1 MTTLVLLLACS
12 GGSDEPKVER
22 DNPPIEDLGPPPEH
36 QAALAQAEAAAK
48 GLGKALKT
56 HLVKAIEE
64 SGPAGGLKACSED
77 AVGLTA
83 LVAGTQGAKVGRAS
97 LRKRN
102 PNNDGPDWVQAWLQ
116 GQGERPAEGVTGL
129 HEIVDGTARFL
140 APVAIEPP
148 CLLCHGE
155 TLADDVQAELAQR
168 YPDDAATGYQLGDL
182 RGAIWAEVKVA
193 AAATE

>member
-1 MTTLVLLLACS
+1 MTTLVFLLACS
-12 GGSDEPKVER
+12 GSDAPKVER
-22 DNPPIEDLGPPPEH
+22 DNPPIEEVGPPPE
-36 QAALAQAEAAAK
+36 QTAALAQAEAAAK

-56 HLVKAIEE
+56 HLGKAIEE

-83 LVAGTQGAKVGRAS
+83 LVAGTQGARVGRAS

-102 PNNDGPDWVQAWLQ
+102 PNNVGPDWVQAWLQ

-140 APVAIEPP
+140 GPIAIEAP

-155 TLADDVQAELAQR
+155 TLAEDVQAELAAR

-182 RGAIWAEVKVA
+182 RGAIWAEVKVQ